1 MVLRKFHCILWHCFL
16 IGEYFLLSTII
27 RLTTRNKNLRR
38 KRLVKNNNRISK
50 HFIRAFKI
58 KLKISNPEKLELLKN
73 DAYLAVSN
81 HTTYLD
87 ILLLAA
93 LEKFVFITSVEMK
106 HNPFLG
112 KITRNGGCLYTNRR
126 KYISL
131 PAEIEK
137 FAAAIHEGF
146 KVLLFPEGTST
157 NGITVQP
164 FRKSLF
170 QVAVN
175 AKCSILPLCIKYYAI
190 DGKKID
196 EKNRDLIFWYGDM
209 PFLTHYLKLT
219 GHSIE
224 AQIDI
229 LKDIPYQEG
238 KTRQELADEV
248 YQQILASYLENE
260 SSVDKQTSS

>member
-1 MVLRKFHCILWHCFL
+1 MVLRKLHCILWHFYLISEFFL
-16 IGEYFLLSTII
+16 ISAVI
-27 RLTTRNKNLRR
+27 RIFTNDEKLRR

-58 KLKISNPEKLELLKN
+58 KLKISNPEKLELLEN
-73 DAYLAVSN
+73 EAYLAVSN

-87 ILLLAA
+87 IILLSA
-93 LEKFVFITSVEMK
+93 LENFVFITSVEMK

-112 KITRNGGCLYTNRR
+112 KITRNGGCLYTNRK

-137 FAAAIHEGF
+137 FASAIHQGF

-175 AKCSILPLCIKYYAI
+175 AKCSILPLCIKYSSI

-196 EKNRDLIFWYGDM
+196 KKNRDLIFWYGDM
-209 PFLTHYLKLT
+209 PFLTHYLKLI

-229 LKDIPYQEG
+229 LNAIPYQEG

-248 YQQILASYLENE
+248 YQQILASYLEKE